1 MVKPH
6 VLRPGHGLR
15 WSSGPGAIHMWLY
28 GSEYADA
35 EDAIAAKKET
45 MSGFIVGRTEEGAH
59 LAEVAFIDSECV
71 KFRIRRASRR
81 GPCVEWTDIR
91 HII

>member
-1 MVKPH
+1 
-6 VLRPGHGLR
+6 
-15 WSSGPGAIHMWLY
+15 MWLY

-71 KFRIRRASRR
+71 KFRIRRAAGGAASRR